1 VLIEHRWNF
10 RVPVQ
15 TRVSIR
21 RRWFRSTVGTT
32 KDISFEGMYVET
44 PAARE
49 LVNNT
54 VQVAIPVSTHMRP
67 TVIKVPGLV
76 VRSTDNGVGL
86 LLADYD
92 DEIFQRLAAL
102 LAPALEQ
109 RR

>member
-1 VLIEHRWNF
+1 MIEHRWNF

-32 KDISFEGMYVET
+32 RDISFEGMYVET
-44 PAARE
+44 PAAQE

-54 VQVAIPVSTHMRP
+54 VQVAIPLNTHTRP
-67 TVIKVPGLV
+67 TVIEVPGLV
-76 VRSTDNGVGL
+76 VRGTDNGVGL

-102 LAPALEQ
+102 LAPALDQ